1 MAHEGLL
8 TVFVIVTALA
18 VVMQAAVLY
27 AMFRV
32 LKLMF
37 GTVQRI
43 DSDFKNHIN
52 PVLDSVRAVTTAARE
67 PMSAILANLNEVTV
81 LLRRRAV
88 DADALAADV
97 MQRAR
102 VETVRIDELL
112 AATLERLE
120 RAADAAERGVLV
132 PVRELAAL
140 ITGLRQGFAFFFSR
154 QRSRTKP
161 GGQRGQEEQLFI

>member
-52 PVLDSVRAVTTAARE
+52 PMLDSVRAVTTAARE

-97 MQRAR
+97 
-102 VETVRIDELL
+102 
-112 AATLERLE
+112 LE
-120 RAADAAERGVLV
+120 RA
-132 PVRELAAL
+132 
-140 ITGLRQGFAFFFSR
+140 
-154 QRSRTKP
+154 
-161 GGQRGQEEQLFI
+161 